1 VIRYTESIEGVGPG
15 DLEGFFEGW
24 PNPPSP
30 ERHLEILRRSHAVVL
45 AVDDETERIV
55 GFATAISDGVLS
67 AYIPL
72 LEVLPEY
79 RCRGVGRGLMERML
93 DRLDGLYMIDLV
105 ASERAVTFYERL
117 GFGKA
122 LGMVRRDFDAQS
134 GRNPGEGDDHDG

>member
-1 VIRYTESIEGVGPG
+1 VIRYTERVEGVAPD
-15 DLEGFFEGW
+15 DLRGFFEGW

-30 ERHLEILRRSHAVVL
+30 ERHLEILRRSHTVVL
-45 AVDDETERIV
+45 AVDDENGRV
-55 GFATAISDGVLS
+55 MGFATAISDGVLS

-79 RCRGVGRGLMERML
+79 RGRGIGRALMERML

-105 ASERAVTFYERL
+105 ASERAVNFYERL

-122 LGMVRRDFDAQS
+122 LGMVRRDFDAQA
-134 GRNPGEGDDHDG
+134 GKDPDAGDDRDG